1 MRRIGAMLW
10 GAGRTLRKRQPRVM
24 AFRQGLE
31 DLGWEAGR
39 DLDIEF
45 RWIRKDGDND
55 IRAAELLALA
65 PDLILTEGTATSILR
80 RQTSI
85 IPLLFVRV
93 PDPVGEGLIASL
105 DRPTSNITGFTSH
118 EPTIGRKWLGLR

>member
-1 MRRIGAMLW
+1 
-10 GAGRTLRKRQPRVM
+10 M

-45 RWIRKDGDND
+45 RWKDGDND

-65 PDLILTEGTATSILR
+65 PDLILTEGTAARSILR

-93 PDPVGEGLIASL
+93 PDPVGEASL
-105 DRPTSNITGFTSH
+105 QVS
-118 EPTIGRKWLGLR
+118 IGRPAISRDSPAMSQPSAGNGSAS